1 MCIKFFFFQE
11 KNIQSLNAE
20 IKEKLPDLASAITAT
35 TITSTAQTNHIKSNA
50 DQAAKSSTAPTQNQ
64 LTTPGPGGETLKR
77 SHKKNRPPPPPPAR
91 GVDLEIRAPCAL
103 MVGVPGTLCTQ
114 WKHQPLSL
122 VTGSVMYVANVSLVL
137 LYFMIFLCDTL

>member
-1 MCIKFFFFQE
+1 MRNITFIFDDVFHNTRGFNANFFQE

-20 IKEKLPDLASAITAT
+20 IKEKLPDLA
-35 TITSTAQTNHIKSNA
+35 NNA
-50 DQAAKSSTAPTQNQ
+50 DQAAKPSPAPTQNQ
-64 LTTPGPGGETLKR
+64 LTTSTPGGETLKR

-122 VTGSVMYVANVSLVL
+122 VTGSVMYVANVSLVFVIL
-137 LYFMIFLCDTL
+137 